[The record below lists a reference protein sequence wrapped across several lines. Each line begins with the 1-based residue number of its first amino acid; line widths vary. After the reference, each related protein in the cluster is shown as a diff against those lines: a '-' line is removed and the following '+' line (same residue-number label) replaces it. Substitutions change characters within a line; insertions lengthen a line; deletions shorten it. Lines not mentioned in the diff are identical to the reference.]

1 MKNIILLLTVI
12 LLCLSVK
19 AENDT
24 CSNLLLTQNDTSLI
38 NNVDTS
44 CDEMTFTEVDSTLEI
59 KEIPFKSTGIK
70 IKKLKKIKT
79 KSKNPQDLGSFFSD
93 LWDAI
98 SSLWKPVWGY
108 YKENGMSH
116 SGPYFLFNRESDNA

>member
-79 KSKNPQDLGSFFSD
+79 KSKNPQDFGNFLSD
-93 LWDAI
+93 IWDATHC
-98 SSLWKPVWGY
+98 W
-108 YKENGMSH
+108 
-116 SGPYFLFNRESDNA
+116 